1 MTKSPDATEAIVVRL
16 GLTPIWLVVAILE
29 TEVTVSASPESRRE
43 PVEVESVKT
52 IFIPTSKF
60 RLEASSAKSKT
71 AVSAGVAPTTPMD
84 PDWFP

>member
-1 MTKSPDATEAIVVRL
+1 MTKSPDATPEMVVRL

-29 TEVTVSASPESRRE
+29 TEVTVRASPESRSE

-52 IFIPTSKF
+52 IFMPTSN
-60 RLEASSAKSKT
+60 ESESASVAKSRT
-71 AVSAGVAPTTPMD
+71 AVSAGVAPTTPME